1 MSARKLSPKQAAFVA
16 EYLIDLN
23 ATQAAIRAGYSEKS
37 AARIS
42 VELLNKT
49 QVRKA
54 IEKAQARRAEKVER
68 TALDV
73 LKDIQSVTREAREG
87 GDLKTALKGLELEG
101 KHLGMFLNRVDM
113 TSSDGS
119 MTQAPAV
126 VIDFSGMS
134 PDDIAAAARAA
145 FKGE

>member
-1 MSARKLSPKQAAFVA
+1 MTELEEQCRSGELDPAAF
-16 EYLIDLN
+16 
-23 ATQAAIRAGYSEKS
+23 RALLDSRKWRLARMRPKIYGDKS
-37 AARIS
+37 
-42 VELLNKT
+42 T
-49 QVRKA
+49 
-54 IEKAQARRAEKVER
+54 
-68 TALDV
+68 
-73 LKDIQSVTREAREG
+73 
-87 GDLKTALKGLELEG
+87 
-101 KHLGMFLNRVDM
+101 VDM

>member
-23 ATQAAIRAGYSEKS
+23 ATQAAIRAGYSEKT
-37 AARIS
+37 ADRIGAQ
-42 VELLNKT
+42 LLGKT
-49 QVRKA
+49 WVREA
-54 IEKAQARRAEKVER
+54 LEKAQARRAEKVER

-87 GDLKTALKGLELEG
+87 GDLKPALKGLELEG

>member
-1 MSARKLSPKQAAFVA
+1 MSARRLTPKQAAFVV

-23 ATQAAIRAGYSEKS
+23 ATQAAIRAGYSESRAGEIGYQLLQKTT
-37 AARIS
+37 IS
-42 VELLNKT
+42 
-49 QVRKA
+49 QA
-54 IEKAQARRAEKVER
+54 IEKAQARRAEKAER

-119 MTQAPAV
+119 MSPARPLTPKEVAAELIAQANTSKQETPA
-126 VIDFSGMS
+126 
-134 PDDIAAAARAA
+134 
-145 FKGE
+145 

>member
-1 MSARKLSPKQAAFVA
+1 MSGGLSPKQAAFVA

>member
-1 MSARKLSPKQAAFVA
+1 MSGGLSPKQAAFVA

-23 ATQAAIRAGYSEKS
+23 ATRAAIRAGYSEKT
-37 AARIS
+37 ADRIGAQ
-42 VELLNKT
+42 LLGKT
-49 QVRKA
+49 WVREA
-54 IEKAQARRAEKVER
+54 LEKAQARRAEKVER

-119 MTQAPAV
+119 MTPPKMTPAQVAAELIAQANASKQETPA
-126 VIDFSGMS
+126 
-134 PDDIAAAARAA
+134 
-145 FKGE
+145 